1 MSKASKLPLVSIVV
15 PVYNAERFL
24 RDTIESVQNQTYES
38 WELLL
43 IDDQSPD
50 GSVELIKKAQKSDKR
65 IKLIGMS
72 QNGGAAKARNAG
84 TMAAE
89 GRFIAF
95 LDADDLW
102 EKDKLQK
109 QVDFALKN
117 NAAFVY
123 GSYRFADES
132 GKPTA
137 APVAVPSKI
146 NYYQALRNHIIWTST
161 VLLDTEQISKD
172 LMMMPDVR
180 RGQDAATWW
189 QILRE
194 AEVTAYGITEPL
206 ALYRRTNDSLSA
218 NKLKAVKRTWYLFRN
233 VEKLSLPKSCYTFC
247 FYAFNAVRKR
257 V

>member
-1 MSKASKLPLVSIVV
+1 MTINTPLVSIIT

-24 RDTIESVQNQTYES
+24 QDTIKSVQNQTYGN
-38 WELLL
+38 WELLF
-43 IDDQSPD
+43 IDDQSSD
-50 GSVELIKKAQKSDKR
+50 DSVSLIKEARQADKR
-65 IKLIGMS
+65 IKLIQMP
-72 QNGGAAKARNAG
+72 QNGGVAKARNAG
-84 TMAAE
+84 TQAAK
-89 GRFIAF
+89 GRYIAF

-102 EKDKLQK
+102 EKEKLQK

-117 NAAFVY
+117 NASFVY
-123 GSYRFADES
+123 SSYRFADEN

-146 NYYQALRNHIIWTST
+146 NYSQALRNHIIWTST

-194 AEVTAYGITEPL
+194 TGASAHGIVEPL

-218 NKLKAVKRTWYLFRN
+218 NKLKAVKRTWYLFRD
-233 VEKLSLPKSCYTFC
+233 VEKLNLLESCYSFC
-247 FYAFNAVRKR
+247 FYGYNALKKR